1 MKQKKNLTISS
12 KENTQHRSDKQWQL
26 TAAEGIAQN
35 SGKNLILQ
43 ADSALS
49 ADAKTITLSA
59 SQTLTL
65 TAGGSKIE
73 LSASGIT
80 LQAPQITLK
89 GSGKIG
95 LESAVLAMSAQTKA
109 QLSGALVEISG
120 SAMTEVKAGAMVQI
134 SGALTKIN

>member
-1 MKQKKNLTISS
+1 MATESGGGDNPEQRKNLT
-12 KENTQHRSDKQWQL
+12 
-26 TAAEGIAQN
+26 
-35 SGKNLILQ
+35 LQ
-43 ADSALS
+43 ADSTLS
-49 ADAKTITLSA
+49 GDAKTITLSA

-80 LQAPQITLK
+80 LQAPQIILK
-89 GSGKIG
+89 GNGKIA
-95 LESAVLAMSAQTKA
+95 LDSAVLTMAAQAKA
-109 QLSGALVEISG
+109 QLSGALVEING